1 MSTDKPPDISYI
13 VEKLPE
19 PLKPKALKEKLYLA
33 LVQEQGYTWSNESR
47 IPGYYDCV
55 KQDGIEISGVIF
67 SQRQELRVD
76 VSVLVNGLQ
85 DESFGQT
92 YCGGLTY
99 LTPREQI
106 YVTEGNLT
114 EVLRRLDY
122 LTARGRI
129 IIGSNPDKRI
139 V

>member
-1 MSTDKPPDISYI
+1 MSTDKPPDISNI

-19 PLKPKALKEKLYLA
+19 PLKPESLKERLYSA

-47 IPGYYDCV
+47 ILGYHDCV
-55 KQDGIEISGVIF
+55 KRDGIEISGVIF